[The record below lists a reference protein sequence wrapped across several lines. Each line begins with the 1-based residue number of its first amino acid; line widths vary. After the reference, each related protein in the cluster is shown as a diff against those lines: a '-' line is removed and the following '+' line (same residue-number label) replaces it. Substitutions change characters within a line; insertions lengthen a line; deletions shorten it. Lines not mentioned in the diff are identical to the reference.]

1 MLTVI
6 APSSD
11 ILKMDI
17 EFAEFEAMDGLNTD
31 FPIDA
36 GMELPVG
43 QFMVEIHLFAQQT
56 AAGYLKW

>member
-1 MLTVI
+1 
-6 APSSD
+6 
-11 ILKMDI
+11 MDI
-17 EFAEFEAMDGLNTD
+17 EFAEFEAMDGLSAD

-43 QFMVEIHLFAQQT
+43 QLMVEIHLFAQQT